1 MMSNCLYILC
11 LANIWNSPELEIAF
25 KQGEVISRSKK
36 CCFNI
41 LVFDKDS
48 WLKYR
53 RQKLTVV
60 YVLKYKKTKN
70 QKNKKD
76 KKNPKTKQNK
86 KTNKQNLE
94 SKASKV

>member
-76 KKNPKTKQNK
+76 KKPPKTKQK
-86 KTNKQNLE
+86 NKQTKFRVK
-94 SKASKV
+94 SK

>member
-11 LANIWNSPELEIAF
+11 LANIWNSPELESAF

-76 KKNPKTKQNK
+76 KKNPQNKTKQK
-86 KTNKQNLE
+86 NKQTKFRVK
-94 SKASKV
+94 SK

>member
-11 LANIWNSPELEIAF
+11 LANIWNSPELESAF

-60 YVLKYKKTKN
+60 YALKYKKTKT
-70 QKNKKD
+70 KKT
-76 KKNPKTKQNK
+76 KKTKKTPKQNK
-86 KTNKQNLE
+86 TKKQTNKI
-94 SKASKV
+94 

>member
-60 YVLKYKKTKN
+60 YVLKYKKTKK

-76 KKNPKTKQNK
+76 KKTPKTKQK
-86 KTNKQNLE
+86 NKQTKFRVK
-94 SKASKV
+94 SK